1 MEDSRDKQALD
12 EGWEAEP
19 SVGDLAAHQGPA
31 TMDDREAD
39 GEEQDELDS
48 SQPGEQERDDE
59 RPQEQR
65 LDADG
70 SPGGPDPD
78 QDAERRGPRRRRRRP
93 RDRDKDTS
101 YEGDE
106 RAQQALG
113 FVRRVVQQ
121 MGMDCRARLRR
132 GRPEPDGSSPEIV
145 IELSGRDSAR
155 IIGKKGQVLTALQ
168 FLTHR
173 VVNRAG
179 LERRHVLVDAEG
191 YRMRRESSLA
201 NMARKLGKQA
211 VDQGKIITFEPM
223 NPRDRRV
230 VHLALAKFEG
240 VITKS
245 DGEGDERR
253 VQIIPVRR

>member
-1 MEDSRDKQALD
+1 MEDTRDKQALD
-12 EGWEAEP
+12 EGWEGEE
-19 SVGDLAAHQGPA
+19 SVGDPAVHQGPA
-31 TMDDREAD
+31 AQDDRDAD
-39 GEEQDELDS
+39 GEKQDDFESRPPNDDTLDDQQLEGDGAPGAGS
-48 SQPGEQERDDE
+48 APSQ
-59 RPQEQR
+59 
-65 LDADG
+65 DG
-70 SPGGPDPD
+70 
-78 QDAERRGPRRRRRRP
+78 ERRGPRRRRRRP
-93 RDRDKDTS
+93 RDKDTT

-113 FVRRVVQQ
+113 FVREVVQQ

-155 IIGKKGQVLTALQ
+155 IIGKRGQVLTALQ

-201 NMARKLGKQA
+201 SMARKLGKQA